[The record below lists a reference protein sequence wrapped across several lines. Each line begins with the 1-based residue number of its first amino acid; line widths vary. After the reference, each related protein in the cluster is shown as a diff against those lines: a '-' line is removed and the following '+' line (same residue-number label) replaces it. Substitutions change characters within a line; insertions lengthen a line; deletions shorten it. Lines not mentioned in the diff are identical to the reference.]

1 MHLNSRAPACPAAEK
16 RQQSWIKMVAG
27 VASFTPQESARQI
40 RVPAT
45 ATTARSYLRLLGD
58 WYVITVKS
66 RTSCS
71 YAWEEVVTYNHNISC
86 PALSTQHI

>member
-1 MHLNSRAPACPAAEK
+1 MHLNSRAQACPAAEK

-45 ATTARSYLRLLGD
+45 ATTAR
-58 WYVITVKS
+58 KS
-66 RTSCS
+66 SLAIIIFMSNAFNTAHLTMR
-71 YAWEEVVTYNHNISC
+71 Y
-86 PALSTQHI
+86 